1 MELANF
7 FRPPEDTGIGFHY
20 FPDACHYRREDLAR
34 WVPELKMMGASWL
47 TVISDLTER
56 IPQAFIRELIV
67 NHIEPVV
74 RIYTPVVCPV
84 DLNALRQLAEDYC
97 KWGMHYAHIFNQPNL
112 DDEWSVDEWNK
123 PALVERFMEIQLP
136 CLQVMAQAGL
146 TPLFAPLAPGGAY
159 WDLSFF
165 KAAMTILAARA
176 QPALIEQMGICVH
189 NYAFNRPLT
198 WGKGGAA
205 RWPEARPYHTPP
217 GSQDHQGF
225 YLFEWY
231 NEVARAQLGRSLPQ
245 LCGENGC
252 HIGDAQQS
260 GFPPITPERHAQLHV
275 EMSKL
280 VMEGQSPDYYF
291 NNAFWLLAAERDGQ
305 AGDNHFEQDAW
316 FKANGKLPAVEALK
330 ALRKHPR
337 KKPQAA
343 VRHTQ
348 PQPDPNKPLYH
359 YVILPASETGSS
371 EWHWGSVADYVRA
384 FHPLCGFDADEARL
398 ARYVTIVGNPR
409 GVSDKVEDSLRA
421 AGCQVERIAGRNGA
435 ETQAILQD
443 LARRGKRFRSLE
455 TSAPKARPPSAQE
468 DQKASAPAPQEWV
481 W

>member
-1 MELANF
+1 MELTNF

-20 FPDACHYRREDLAR
+20 FPDTGHYRREDLNR
-34 WVPELKMMGASWL
+34 WVPELKMMGTSWL
-47 TVISDLTER
+47 TVISDLTQR
-56 IPQAFIRELIV
+56 IPKAFICELIA

-84 DLNALRQLAEDYC
+84 DLDALRQLAKDYG
-97 KWGMHYAHIFNQPNL
+97 KWGVHYAHIFNEPNQ
-112 DDEWSVDEWNK
+112 DYAWNSDEWSK
-123 PALVERFMEIQLP
+123 PALVERFTELQLP

-146 TPLFAPLAPGGAY
+146 TPLFAPLAPGGAF

-165 KAAMTILAARA
+165 KTALAILAARA
-176 QPALIEQMGICVH
+176 QPSLIEQMGICVH

-205 RWPEARPYHTPP
+205 RWPEARPYQTPP
-217 GSQDHQGF
+217 ASQDQRGF

-231 NEVARAQLGRSLPQ
+231 DQVARAQLGRSLPQ

-260 GFPPITPERHAQLHV
+260 GYPPITPERHAQLHV

-280 VMEGQSPDYYF
+280 VMEGQVPDYYF
-291 NNAFWLLAAERDGQ
+291 NNAFWLLAAESDSQ
-305 AGDNHFEQDAW
+305 AASNAFEEHAW
-316 FKANGKLPAVEALK
+316 FKAEGKLPAVDALG

-337 KKPQAA
+337 KRAQPKPN
-343 VRHTQ
+343 
-348 PQPDPNKPLYH
+348 PDKPLYH
-359 YVILPASETGSS
+359 YVILPASESGAS
-371 EWHWGSVADYVRA
+371 EWYWGMVSDYVRA
-384 FHPLCGFDADEARL
+384 FRPICGFDADEARL
-398 ARYVTIVGNPR
+398 ARYVTIIGNLR
-409 GVSDKVEDSLRA
+409 GVSDKVEESLRA

-443 LARRGKRFRSLE
+443 MARRGKRFRLLE
-455 TSAPKARPPSAQE
+455 TSTSQAQPLSAQKDQPAPKAP
-468 DQKASAPAPQEWV
+468 ASPEWV